1 VEQQVAVAVVA
12 LAERVLMQDPQTAR
26 VRLVELDYRTLFLER
41 LLHMRREAPEVRV
54 MAALTERL
62 VQLTE
67 VMVVKAVMVIQLQM
81 VETAG
86 RVS

>member
-1 VEQQVAVAVVA
+1 VEQQVAVVVAA

-26 VRLVELDYRTLFLER
+26 VRRGELDYRTLFLER

-54 MAALTERL
+54 TVPLTERL